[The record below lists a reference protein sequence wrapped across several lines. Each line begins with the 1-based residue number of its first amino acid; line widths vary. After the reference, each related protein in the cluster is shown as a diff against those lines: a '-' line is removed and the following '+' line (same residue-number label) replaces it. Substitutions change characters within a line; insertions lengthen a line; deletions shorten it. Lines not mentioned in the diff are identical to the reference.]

1 MALMTFAAY
10 ARHKGVSRAAVN
22 KAVKEGRITT
32 VTGQDGK
39 PCLDQAKADAQWEAN
54 SRQNAKAA
62 VAEIERELN
71 AASEPQ
77 SYNDARTEKEVV
89 QAKLL
94 NLKFEELSGSL
105 VNAEEVEHLW
115 SELATKTKNKILG
128 AASKLKQRHP
138 EISIEIYASL
148 DSILREALE
157 ELANET
163 D

>member
-1 MALMTFAAY
+1 MSFAAY
-10 ARHKGVSRAAVN
+10 ARHRGVSRAAVN
-22 KAVKEGRITT
+22 IAVKEGRITT
-32 VTGQDGK
+32 VKGPDGK
-39 PCLDQAKADAQWEAN
+39 PCVDQTKADAQWEAN
-54 SRQNAKAA
+54 SKQRAKAA
-62 VAEIERELN
+62 VAEIESEVN

-77 SYNDARTEKEVV
+77 SYNEARTEKEVV

-94 NLKFEELSGSL
+94 NLKYEELSGKL
-105 VNAEEVEHLW
+105 VDAEEVERTW
-115 SELATKTKNKILG
+115 SEIATKTKNKIIG

-163 D
+163 DT